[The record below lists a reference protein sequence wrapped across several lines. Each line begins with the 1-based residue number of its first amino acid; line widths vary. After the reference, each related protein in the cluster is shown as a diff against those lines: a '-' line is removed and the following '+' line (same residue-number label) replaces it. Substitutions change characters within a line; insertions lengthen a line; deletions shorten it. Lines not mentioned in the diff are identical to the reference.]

1 MIKTSLK
8 GSRWVLLSSGT
19 IEIKSIEALLQ
30 VYHKEPSSS
39 NIYFEAYLAKY
50 TELDF
55 YIYKHEKSDFHN
67 SVNWHTQEG
76 LLLSKKKLFHIVTS
90 SSLLIKLKCSKRMF
104 WTRFWPFF

>member
-1 MIKTSLK
+1 MIKISLK

-50 TELDF
+50 AELDF

-67 SVNWHTQEG
+67 SVN
-76 LLLSKKKLFHIVTS
+76 
-90 SSLLIKLKCSKRMF
+90 
-104 WTRFWPFF
+104 

>member
-1 MIKTSLK
+1 MIKISLK

-19 IEIKSIEALLQ
+19 IEIKSIEALL
-30 VYHKEPSSS
+30 YLKEPSSS

-67 SVNWHTQEG
+67 SVN
-76 LLLSKKKLFHIVTS
+76 
-90 SSLLIKLKCSKRMF
+90 
-104 WTRFWPFF
+104 